1 LDGLSVEG
9 ACRAYI
15 DTIFEPETAL
25 AECAKSSV
33 ALPSEIALTLT
44 AYRPEISKASPS
56 GPPSMPGATE
66 LDLTAGKS
74 PREALQAL
82 IQAEIKRQGAVDF
95 ANRTLGPI
103 AEEFLRIVEIDG
115 SARYEVI
122 DGIGELRTHGSSSDA
137 LPFTIADLVA
147 ELRTR
152 HPTLF
157 EPRATN
163 ASGRAAPKPLHNDPG
178 LPSSGIAPPRRQDAF
193 EPPHFIVPLRKRRV
207 LPSIGIVLAT
217 LGAGWIAG
225 VKTPDAIDLVK
236 VYPAG
241 QMLAGLR
248 AQLTSWSPA
257 SRPYPPVES
266 GESGAAS
273 AIERLNLKLNEIR
286 AGSEGTIR
294 DVRTTLGRLN
304 SLAEGTQQI
313 LMTKLEEVIGRLDRI
328 ERNGSFSAELLAKAD
343 NSHAGLPI
351 DRSRVPGLP
360 PEHSP
365 AMKGKPAKHTSAQP
379 RAPLPMPKLSASSAK
394 AATNPPL
401 QASVPPI
408 AQKRTER
415 PQTLGEKA
423 IADWHIYEVVED
435 TAILRGPRGLIA
447 VSAGDIIPGL
457 GRVQSIVRR
466 GGRWIVATAKGTIGA
481 H

>member
-1 LDGLSVEG
+1 
-9 ACRAYI
+9 
-15 DTIFEPETAL
+15 
-25 AECAKSSV
+25 
-33 ALPSEIALTLT
+33 
-44 AYRPEISKASPS
+44 
-56 GPPSMPGATE
+56 MPGATE

-122 DGIGELRTHGSSSDA
+122 DGIGELRTHGSSDV

-193 EPPHFIVPLRKRRV
+193 APPHLIVPLRKRRV

-257 SRPYPPVES
+257 RRPYPPVES
-266 GESGAAS
+266 GESGPAS
-273 AIERLNLKLNEIR
+273 AIERLNLKLDEIR

-304 SLAEGTQQI
+304 SLAEGNHQI
-313 LMTKLEEVIGRLDRI
+313 LMIKLEEVIGRLDRI

-343 NSHAGLPI
+343 KSHAGLPI
-351 DRSRVPGLP
+351 EGSRVPGLP

-379 RAPLPMPKLSASSAK
+379 RAPLPMTKLSASSAK

-408 AQKRTER
+408 APKRTEK

>member
-1 LDGLSVEG
+1 
-9 ACRAYI
+9 
-15 DTIFEPETAL
+15 
-25 AECAKSSV
+25 
-33 ALPSEIALTLT
+33 
-44 AYRPEISKASPS
+44 
-56 GPPSMPGATE
+56 MPGATE

-74 PREALQAL
+74 PQEALQAL

-103 AEEFLRIVEIDG
+103 AEEFLRIVETDG

-122 DGIGELRTHGSSSDA
+122 DGIGELRTYGSSSDA

-157 EPRATN
+157 DPLATN
-163 ASGRAAPKPLHNDPG
+163 ASGRVAPTPSKTQGSRAAASRPRGGRMH
-178 LPSSGIAPPRRQDAF
+178 SRPPD
-193 EPPHFIVPLRKRRV
+193 FIVPFRKRRV

-236 VYPAG
+236 VYPSG

-248 AQLTSWSPA
+248 AQLTPWSPA
-257 SRPYPPVES
+257 RNPPVES

-273 AIERLNLKLNEIR
+273 AIERLNLKLDEIR
-286 AGSEGTIR
+286 AGTEGAIR

-304 SLAEGTQQI
+304 SLAEGNQQI

-343 NSHAGLPI
+343 KSHAGLPI

-379 RAPLPMPKLSASSAK
+379 RAPLPMPKVSASSAK

-435 TAILRGPRGLIA
+435 TAILRGPRRLIA

>member
-1 LDGLSVEG
+1 
-9 ACRAYI
+9 
-15 DTIFEPETAL
+15 
-25 AECAKSSV
+25 
-33 ALPSEIALTLT
+33 
-44 AYRPEISKASPS
+44 
-56 GPPSMPGATE
+56 MPGATE

-193 EPPHFIVPLRKRRV
+193 APPHFIVPLRKRRV

-236 VYPAG
+236 VYSAG
-241 QMLAGLR
+241 QMLASLR
-248 AQLTSWSPA
+248 AQLLSWSPA
-257 SRPYPPVES
+257 RGSYPPVERGKS
-266 GESGAAS
+266 EAS
-273 AIERLNLKLNEIR
+273 AIERLSLKLDEIHT
-286 AGSEGTIR
+286 GTEGTIQ
-294 DVRTTLGRLN
+294 DVRTTIGRLD
-304 SLAEGTQQI
+304 SLAERNQQI
-313 LMTKLEEVIGRLDRI
+313 LMTKLEEIIERLDRI
-328 ERNGSFSAELLAKAD
+328 ERKGSFSAELLAKAD
-343 NSHAGLPI
+343 KSHAELSI
-351 DRSRVPGLP
+351 DRSRVPALP
-360 PEHSP
+360 PEHSVSRE
-365 AMKGKPAKHTSAQP
+365 G
-379 RAPLPMPKLSASSAK
+379 PKRSNFVLTHK
-394 AATNPPL
+394 A
-401 QASVPPI
+401 
-408 AQKRTER
+408 
-415 PQTLGEKA
+415 
-423 IADWHIYEVVED
+423 
-435 TAILRGPRGLIA
+435 
-447 VSAGDIIPGL
+447 
-457 GRVQSIVRR
+457 
-466 GGRWIVATAKGTIGA
+466 
-481 H
+481 

>member
-1 LDGLSVEG
+1 
-9 ACRAYI
+9 
-15 DTIFEPETAL
+15 
-25 AECAKSSV
+25 
-33 ALPSEIALTLT
+33 
-44 AYRPEISKASPS
+44 
-56 GPPSMPGATE
+56 MPGATE

-115 SARYEVI
+115 AARYEVI

-163 ASGRAAPKPLHNDPG
+163 ASGRVAPKPLHNDPG

-193 EPPHFIVPLRKRRV
+193 APPDFIVPFRKRRV

-257 SRPYPPVES
+257 RRPYTPVES
-266 GESGAAS
+266 GESGPAS
-273 AIERLNLKLNEIR
+273 AIERLNLKLDEIG
-286 AGSEGTIR
+286 AGTEGAIR
-294 DVRTTLGRLN
+294 DVRTTLGRLS
-304 SLAEGTQQI
+304 SLAEGNQQI
-313 LMTKLEEVIGRLDRI
+313 LIIKLEEAIGRLDRI
-328 ERNGSFSAELLAKAD
+328 EGNGSFSAELLAKAD
-343 NSHAGLPI
+343 KSHAGLGV
-351 DRSRVPGLP
+351 DRSRVPAL

-379 RAPLPMPKLSASSAK
+379 RAPLPMTKLSASSAK

-408 AQKRTER
+408 APKRTAER
-415 PQTLGEKA
+415 PQMAGEKA